1 MKRNTLIY
9 QKRKEILSLARKH
22 GVIKIQLF
30 GSVAKENDTSDS
42 DVDFLV
48 TFKED
53 RSLFDLISLK
63 YDLEDLLGMKVDVV
77 TVESLHVLIRDH
89 IVGEVIEL

>member
-9 QKRKEILSLARKH
+9 QNRKEILNLARKH